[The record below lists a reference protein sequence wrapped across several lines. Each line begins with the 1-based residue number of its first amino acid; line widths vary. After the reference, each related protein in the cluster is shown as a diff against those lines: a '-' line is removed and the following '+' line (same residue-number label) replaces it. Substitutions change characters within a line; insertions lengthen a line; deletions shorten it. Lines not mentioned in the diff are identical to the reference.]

1 MYSTVEV
8 TLESCL
14 LQDEITEMKRK
25 LKIMNH
31 QIDQLKEEI
40 QAKEA
45 LLVKEH
51 LEHQRVEK
59 EKETLK
65 AELQKMKQLA
75 GESRYLNLCSFQ
87 MK

>member
-1 MYSTVEV
+1 
-8 TLESCL
+8 
-14 LQDEITEMKRK
+14 
-25 LKIMNH
+25 MNH

-40 QAKEA
+40 QAKEGA
-45 LLVKEH
+45 LVKEH

-75 GESRYLNLCSFQ
+75 GKVGQKL
-87 MK
+87 